1 MDLGSGEEN
10 ETDQLSME
18 ITPETLYTVIGVCAG
33 GLLAIVLLILTAI
46 YCRRLTLQVVC
57 TFIWMIIYKVLYFQV
72 YFHFE

>member
-10 ETDQLSME
+10 DTDQLSME

-57 TFIWMIIYKVLYFQV
+57 TFIWMIIY
-72 YFHFE
+72 